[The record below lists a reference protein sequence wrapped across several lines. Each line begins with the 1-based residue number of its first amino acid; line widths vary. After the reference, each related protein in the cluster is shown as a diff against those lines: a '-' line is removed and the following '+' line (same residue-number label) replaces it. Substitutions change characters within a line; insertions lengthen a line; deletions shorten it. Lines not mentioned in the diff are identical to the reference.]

1 MAALEGDAELHF
13 DDQNNV
19 EIQFIDEED
28 LPLANFIEPLM
39 RNFTLVHRNQALTIL
54 AKSWKRK
61 ITLTTKWNWM
71 KKIGL
76 EKLDAE

>member
-28 LPLANFIEPLM
+28 LPLANFMEH
-39 RNFTLVHRNQALTIL
+39 RASDEEFTLVQALTIL

-71 KKIGL
+71 RKIGL